1 APAGPEGAQRL
12 FGATAALLKKRQTHP
27 EGNGCGGQGHPNG
40 SIAAWREGPVERR
53 AQIID
58 FRGVIREPFVRRPF
72 RRLSL
77 GALEKIEVILGVA
90 ARDLFALTAHVKLLD
105 CIGASC
111 VE

>member
-1 APAGPEGAQRL
+1 MEPHLLARISASAGRVGTQPW
-12 FGATAALLKKRQTHP
+12 FGAIAGLLEKRQTHP
-27 EGNGCGGQGHPNG
+27 EGNGCGGHGHPNG

-77 GALEKIEVILGVA
+77 GALEKIAVILGV
-90 ARDLFALTAHVKLLD
+90 
-105 CIGASC
+105 
-111 VE
+111 